1 MQALDIIDS
10 NKDGFITRS
19 EFMSHVIGA
28 TNNQVALPPV
38 PSSNVAAFDV
48 IDTNKDGII
57 TRSEFDANVVIPD
70 APDGSDAKRE
80 AFDIIDTKKD
90 GFITR
95 SEFSHHVMGGTNN
108 ASFVTAAPP
117 QVFETPKTETK
128 KDKPVKIKKGKK
140 TGCC

>member
-1 MQALDIIDS
+1 MGYSAAPPVMETVTYSAPAQAPVMETVTYSAPAQAPGPPVVTATAVNSIPFMQAFDIIDS
-10 NKDGFITRS
+10 
-19 EFMSHVIGA
+19 
-28 TNNQVALPPV
+28 
-38 PSSNVAAFDV
+38 
-48 IDTNKDGII
+48 NKDGII
-57 TRSEFDANVVIPD
+57 TRSELDANVVIPD

-128 KDKPVKIKKGKK
+128 KDK
-140 TGCC
+140 

>member
-1 MQALDIIDS
+1 MQAFDIIDS

-28 TNNQVALPPV
+28 TNNNQMAMPA
-38 PSSNVAAFDV
+38 PSSNIAAFDV

-95 SEFSHHVMGGTNN
+95 SEFSHHVMGGLNN
-108 ASFVTAAPP
+108 ASFVTAATP
-117 QVFETPKTETK
+117 QVFETSTTEAK
-128 KDKPVKIKKGKK
+128 KEKGP
-140 TGCC
+140 